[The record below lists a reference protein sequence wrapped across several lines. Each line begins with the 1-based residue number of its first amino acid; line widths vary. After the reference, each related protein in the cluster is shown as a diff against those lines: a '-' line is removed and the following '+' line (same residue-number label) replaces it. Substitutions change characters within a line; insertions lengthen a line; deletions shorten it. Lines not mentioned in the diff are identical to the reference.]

1 MDDSRF
7 DDIIKNQVD
16 EFDQVEFDP
25 SALAGLHYKMD
36 SSIRPSFYNRYRN
49 EILVAAAT
57 TVIAVLILFGI
68 NHSGNNVALL
78 QQQIADLKNQ
88 NEKFGELGNL
98 LQESKNQ
105 QIVPADTIRII
116 EYRNSNDLYY
126 NRLVSEIDQL
136 RRQLNEGQ
144 NQSRLMSD
152 TFRRD
157 LVYLGRED
165 QVSDDILRELE
176 NGQIVQNG
184 DYLFLV
190 VDDLVVAEQNPY
202 LVKRKGLT
210 HEYRLPEYFF
220 IWDSTATDDQ
230 LANVEPVPVQI
241 SIKKLKELER
251 HYKKGLGIDIGPS
264 VSLQKGLYS
273 SNASFNV
280 FGGGIVADFIM
291 SPTLSIESGLTF
303 NTTHY
308 DVEMEDLQS
317 LSLPTS
323 DPIYGAVENAEITAW
338 FMEILS
344 SLKYR
349 QRISQKNHLVYGA
362 GASAFWYTK
371 QAIEFGHLFETNT
384 ITVPVESSYRI
395 RKPEL
400 YFGTFNLSLGLS
412 AALKNGKRLETSLV
426 HKTNLGKL
434 GSEQVAS
441 NFIGVKASYLFKAR

>member
-36 SSIRPSFYNRYRN
+36 SSIRSSFYSRYRN

-88 NEKFGELGNL
+88 NEKVGELGNL

-144 NQSRLMSD
+144 NQSRLVSD

-190 VDDLVVAEQNPY
+190 VDDLVVAGQNPY

-220 IWDSTATDDQ
+220 IWDSTSTDDQ

-241 SIKKLKELER
+241 SVKKLKELEK
-251 HYKKGLGIDIGPS
+251 HYQKGVGIDLGPT
-264 VSLQKGLYS
+264 VSMQNGFFG
-273 SNASFNV
+273 SNSPFNAL
-280 FGGGIVADFIM
+280 GGGVMIDFIM
-291 SPTLSIESGLTF
+291 SPVWSIESGLIF
-303 NTTHY
+303 NAADY
-308 DVEMEDLQS
+308 EVDRENLG
-317 LSLPTS
+317 LLNLPAP
-323 DPIYGAVENAEITAW
+323 DPVYGEVDNAEITSW
-338 FMEILS
+338 FVEIPAT
-344 SLKYR
+344 LKYR
-349 QRISQKNHLVYGA
+349 QRISQRNHLVYGA

-371 QAIEFGHLFETNT
+371 QAIEFGHLFETST

-395 RKPEL
+395 RQHEL
-400 YFGTFNLSLGLS
+400 YFGTLNLSLGFS
-412 AALKNGKRLETSLV
+412 TSLKNNKRLEASLV
-426 HKTNLGKL
+426 YKNNLGKL
-434 GSEQVAS
+434 GAEQIEPD
-441 NFIGVKASYLFKAR
+441 FLGVKASYLFKAR